1 MNKIKLISGF
11 ILVGIVGLFV
21 GRYFTKPKEKI
32 KEVVKIVEVEK
43 IVKVETKK
51 TTTRIRETVRK
62 DGTKETETVIVEDST
77 KKESETKENK
87 LEASKEI
94 TKGFGVTLGL
104 LALKDIDRF
113 SEKTHVGA
121 IAAVPLI
128 GNIKI
133 LSSIDTSRRFGIGL
147 ALEF

>member
-1 MNKIKLISGF
+1 MSKIKLISSF
-11 ILVGIVGLFV
+11 LIVGAIGIFV
-21 GRYFTKPKEKI
+21 GRYAIKPKEKI
-32 KEVVKIVEVEK
+32 KEVVKVIEIEK

-51 TTTRIRETVRK
+51 KTTKIKETIKK

-77 KKESETKENK
+77 KKESGTKEIK
-87 LEASKEI
+87 LETSKETVRGSGI
-94 TKGFGVTLGL
+94 TLGV

-121 IAAVPLI
+121 IATIPLI
-128 GNIKI
+128 GNIKV
-133 LSSIDTSRRFGIGL
+133 LSSIDTSKRLGLGL